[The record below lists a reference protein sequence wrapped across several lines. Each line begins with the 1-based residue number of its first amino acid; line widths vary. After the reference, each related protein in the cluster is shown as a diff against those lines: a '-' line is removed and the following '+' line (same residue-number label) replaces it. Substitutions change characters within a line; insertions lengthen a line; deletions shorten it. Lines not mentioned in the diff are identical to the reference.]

1 MGLYGIKDNH
11 SLSSSGLT
19 ASNYKQIGGVMK
31 GKGWLYLSSFC
42 FLLFSLFVS
51 SCGFAESKKSQLDV
65 YFVRHAEIV
74 ANVTANYSEKNRRSF
89 TEKGKEQIKRLTE
102 GLKQYKF
109 DEIFVSPKY
118 RTMRTIEPYLQEQGI
133 TAELWPELAECCY
146 QSDRSV
152 KLTNVSLEV
161 GARINIMPDEKEWF
175 SFRDKAEK
183 GSYYDV
189 RNYADGMMHLEK
201 SVELIKERFG
211 GTGKTILLVS
221 HSLAGGRIIE
231 MLLGLPPVGNYHP
244 SNARLTHL
252 RMNESGEFE
261 ILFFNKDPLS
271 QKIGIAD

>member
-1 MGLYGIKDNH
+1 MRRMFWLHLSGFVFVFC
-11 SLSSSGLT
+11 SLL
-19 ASNYKQIGGVMK
+19 
-31 GKGWLYLSSFC
+31 
-42 FLLFSLFVS
+42 VS
-51 SCGFAESKKSQLDV
+51 ACSFAESEKSQLDV
-65 YFVRHAEIV
+65 YFVRHAETV
-74 ANVTANYSEKNRRSF
+74 ANVTADYSEKNQRTF
-89 TEKGKEQIKRLTE
+89 TEKGKDQIKRLTE

-146 QSDRSV
+146 QRDQNV
-152 KLTNVSLEV
+152 KPTHISLED

-189 RNYADGMMHLEK
+189 RNYADGIMHLEK

-271 QKIGIAD
+271 RKIGIAD